1 MTINHAIGFVVANI
15 RKEKGMSQLDLAFDM
30 GTTRKYLSDIENGK
44 RNISLDVAWRL
55 AEALNI
61 SFTELIDCAVNE
73 MEIR

>member
-44 RNISLDVAWRL
+44 RNISMDVAWRL
-55 AEALNI
+55 AEALGI